1 MILTGLEAGVFLL
14 DGLVF
19 QNLIMIFIAIIKIYL
34 FVVVFSLFQLLSY
47 GSEQEAYEAHHNA
60 QSAGYEQYYE
70 PETNYSN
77 IDKDEMGQN
86 GYQTT
91 NFTSEYN
98 GS

>member
-1 MILTGLEAGVFLL
+1 M

-19 QNLIMIFIAIIKIYL
+19 LSPIMLFLSIIKIYL
-34 FVVVFSLFQLLSY
+34 FIVVFSLYQLLSY

-60 QSAGYEQYYE
+60 QSAGYEKYYE
-70 PETNYSN
+70 PEANYSN

-91 NFTSEYN
+91 NFSSEYN